1 MVLGST
7 RSSGLSFDKSNKILL
22 TTSLSANISPNDGL
36 SPSIGFASLILG
48 CFNPRYVVATSN
60 ALII

>member
-1 MVLGST
+1 MVLGTT
-7 RSSGLSFDKSNKILL
+7 RSSGLSSDKSNKILL

-36 SPSIGFASLILG
+36 FPSIGFASCTLG

-60 ALII
+60 TLII